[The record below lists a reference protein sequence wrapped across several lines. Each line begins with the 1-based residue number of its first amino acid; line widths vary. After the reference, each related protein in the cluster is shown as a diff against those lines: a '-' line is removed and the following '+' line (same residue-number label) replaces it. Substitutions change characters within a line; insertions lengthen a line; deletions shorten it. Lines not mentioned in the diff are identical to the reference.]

1 MRQLLF
7 LMQVAFIC
15 NIIFSITVA
24 IHFIPVHSNNDLL
37 STLII
42 IGLILAPCI
51 NTIVNL
57 MVGYLFLFQQ
67 KKLNAFPFWLC
78 ISNTV
83 FWALQ
88 LTYILLPI

>member
-7 LMQVAFIC
+7 LIKVAFIC
-15 NIIFSITVA
+15 NIIFLITVA

-67 KKLNAFPFWLC
+67 KKLNTLPFWLC
-78 ISNTV
+78 ISNAV
-83 FWALQ
+83 FWVLQ